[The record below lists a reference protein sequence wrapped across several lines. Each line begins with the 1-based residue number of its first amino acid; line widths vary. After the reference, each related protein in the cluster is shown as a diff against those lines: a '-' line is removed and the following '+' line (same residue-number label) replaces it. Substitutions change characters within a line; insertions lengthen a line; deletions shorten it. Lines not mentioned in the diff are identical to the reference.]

1 METSKHA
8 SVTHR
13 EKSVLEWQRRVVFAT
28 TLLFIP
34 LLYLS
39 HLMFRSLRYGLL
51 MVCAAGFYIAVSS
64 IKNRVTLFT
73 RWRGVF
79 GLEQRLSEGSRAVML
94 GVLLIVLEMAW
105 LIFILT
111 PSLSD
116 KYLNF

>member
-1 METSKHA
+1 MDTSKHA
-8 SVTHR
+8 SVTDR
-13 EKSVLEWQRRVVFAT
+13 ERYVLEWQRGVVFAT
-28 TLLFIP
+28 MLLFIP

-64 IKNRVTLFT
+64 IRNRVTLFT

-79 GLEQRLSEGSRAVML
+79 GLEQRLSVGSRAVMV
-94 GVLLIVLEMAW
+94 GVLLIVFDIAW
-105 LIFILT
+105 LIFIFT

-116 KYLNF
+116 KYLNW